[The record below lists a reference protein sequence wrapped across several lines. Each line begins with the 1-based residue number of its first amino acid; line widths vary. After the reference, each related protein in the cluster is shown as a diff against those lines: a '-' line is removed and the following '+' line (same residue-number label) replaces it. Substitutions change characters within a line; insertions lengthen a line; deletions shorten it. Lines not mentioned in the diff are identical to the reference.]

1 VVFYLDASIPFPV
14 SKALALVRD
23 DVLYPGGP
31 SCPIT
36 SPGAKDAEWLP
47 VAGRHGWVVLMRDKR
62 VRSRPG
68 ERQALLKNNV
78 RAFVLTTAGNYS
90 RWRTLELLVR
100 RWADIEEAAA
110 SDEPPYI
117 YAVRQQGLR
126 RIAMSSN

>member
-1 VVFYLDASIPFPV
+1 
-14 SKALALVRD
+14 
-23 DVLYPGGP
+23 
-31 SCPIT
+31 
-36 SPGAKDAEWLP
+36 
-47 VAGRHGWVVLMRDKR
+47 

-68 ERQALLKNNV
+68 ERQALLKSDV

-100 RWADIEEAAA
+100 RWAGIEEAVA

-126 RIAMSSN
+126 RIVVGPN